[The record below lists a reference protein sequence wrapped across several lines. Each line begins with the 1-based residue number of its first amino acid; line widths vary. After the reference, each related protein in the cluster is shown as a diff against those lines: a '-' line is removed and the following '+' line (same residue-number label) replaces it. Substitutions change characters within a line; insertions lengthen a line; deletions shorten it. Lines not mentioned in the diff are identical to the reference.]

1 MRQFDTEGLPPLLA
15 LVETYRHRCYVPIKV
30 MAPATGVAVIT
41 YYGWLKG
48 SFVPRKHNLQQLMI
62 VGKALKSLFDE
73 GELPLDRG
81 VSTKKERDATIKDIL
96 TRRVAHIAPQQ

>member
-15 LVETYRHRCYVPIKV
+15 LVETYRHRCYVPVRV
-30 MAPATGVAVIT
+30 MAPATGVAMIT
-41 YYGWLKG
+41 YYGWLRRNFAP
-48 SFVPRKHNLQQLMI
+48 SKHNMQQLMA

-73 GELPLDRG
+73 GVLPIDRG